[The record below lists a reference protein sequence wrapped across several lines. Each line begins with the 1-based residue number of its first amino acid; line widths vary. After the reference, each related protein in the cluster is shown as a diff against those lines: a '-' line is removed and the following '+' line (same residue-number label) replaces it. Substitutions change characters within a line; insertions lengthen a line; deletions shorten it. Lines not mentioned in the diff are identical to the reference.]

1 MPPTMRRIILRTF
14 KRRIT
19 NRLKGFFALLFIF
32 VFSIIIAN
40 PFKVTNSKVKDFSK
54 YKIQKSKFSRRA
66 EGIGGSG
73 FNPQVGLIS
82 MRGNQP
88 PTPLPPPTSSPH
100 TWKDGMGV
108 VVLAF

>member
-1 MPPTMRRIILRTF
+1 MFFRLIINIKKSKF
-14 KRRIT
+14 GGSDHYH
-19 NRLKGFFALLFIF
+19 RLVWGLF
-32 VFSIIIAN
+32 
-40 PFKVTNSKVKDFSK
+40 SKV
-54 YKIQKSKFSRRA
+54 KIQKSKFSRRA

>member
-54 YKIQKSKFSRRA
+54 FKIQKSKFSRRA
-66 EGIGGSG
+66 KGIGGSG
-73 FNPQVGLIS
+73 FNPQVGL

-88 PTPLPPPTSSPH
+88 PPLLPPTSSPH
-100 TWKDGMGV
+100 TWKDWMGV